1 MLFCELNHSKC
12 KTYLVACENSRRAAL
27 VDPVRERIDRYLSLL
42 AYKGLQLDYVIDTH
56 THADHRT
63 ACFDL
68 KELLGV
74 PLMMHRQAPA
84 PKVDLHME
92 DGESLMVGKLAM
104 KVLYTPGHTPDSI
117 SLLFDGRVLTGD
129 NLLIRGTGRTDFA
142 GGDPGAQYDSIT
154 EKLFAL
160 PDETLVFPAH
170 DYRGNTHSSIGEEK
184 RLNPRLVGK
193 TREEYIEIMNNLKLA
208 LPDKIQEV
216 LQPNQTALDDDRI
229 SFPSLAQLN
238 QVHQLTPHELQALLL
253 TPAPP
258 LLLDVREEEEFHGE
272 LGHIPNSRLIPL
284 KQLSARA
291 VELEGWKDKP
301 VVAICRAGVRSA
313 TAAAIL
319 IGLGF
324 TQVSNLKG
332 GMLDWKDGD
341 YPIDR

>member
-1 MLFCELNHSKC
+1 MLFCELNQSKC
-12 KTYLVACENSRRAAL
+12 KTYLVVCEDSRRAAL
-27 VDPVRERIDRYLSLL
+27 VDPVRERFDRYLSLL
-42 AYKGLQLDYVIDTH
+42 AYKGLRLDYAIDTH

-74 PLMMHRQAPA
+74 PLVMHRQAPA
-84 PKVDLHME
+84 PKVDIHLA
-92 DGESLMVGKLAM
+92 DGESLMVGKIAI
-104 KVLYTPGHTPDSI
+104 KVLHTPGHTPDSI
-117 SLLFDGRVLTGD
+117 SLLFGGRVLTGD
-129 NLLIRGTGRTDFA
+129 NLLIGGTGRTDFP

-154 EKLFAL
+154 GKLFAL

-170 DYRGNTHSSIGEEK
+170 DYRGNAHSTIGEEK

-193 TREEYIEIMNNLKLA
+193 TREDYIETMNNLTLA

-229 SFPSLAQLN
+229 AFPSLTQLN
-238 QVHQLTPHELQALLL
+238 QVHQLTPHELQALLRA
-253 TPAPP
+253 PARP

-284 KQLSARA
+284 NQLSARA
-291 VELEGWKDKP
+291 GELGGWKDKP

-332 GMLDWKDGD
+332 GMLEWTDRDF
-341 YPIDR
+341 PIDR